1 MKGGG
6 RVDAGVVCGRTG
18 ARSRLAAAGLGAS
31 RGEPDRKMIARR
43 PDPGL
48 AVRRVGPCSAGQS
61 YVCGVPRSAGL
72 PRSAEGVVVRH
83 SVGCPARSGGPC
95 QCRPGFQAQVW
106 SPRDRRTIRR
116 TFRSS
121 AEARAW
127 RSQTHTALRAG
138 TMLAPTRTTVG
149 QAAELWLKGARS
161 GVIRTRAGD
170 EYMPSALRSYE
181 QSLRTHA
188 LPRLGSLRLSAV
200 TRTVVQ
206 DLVDELVASGF
217 SPSTVRNAI
226 LPLRVIYRRA
236 VGRAELVVNPTLGLA
251 MPAVRSRR
259 ERVARPGE
267 AAALI
272 ESTPI
277 RDRAIWA
284 TAMYGGLRAR
294 GAG

>member
-1 MKGGG
+1 MCVGM
-6 RVDAGVVCGRTG
+6 
-18 ARSRLAAAGLGAS
+18 
-31 RGEPDRKMIARR
+31 PR
-43 PDPGL
+43 P
-48 AVRRVGPCSAGQS
+48 
-61 YVCGVPRSAGL
+61 AGL

-83 SVGCPARSGGPC
+83 SVGCPGGSGGPC

-121 AEARAW
+121 AEARGW
-127 RSQTHTALRAG
+127 RAQTHTALRAG
-138 TMLAPTRTTVG
+138 TMLAPTRITVG
-149 QAAELWLKGARS
+149 QAAELWLKGAAS

-170 EYMPSALRSYE
+170 EYKPSALRSYE

-226 LPLRVIYRRA
+226 LPLRAIYRRA

-259 ERVARPGE
+259 ERVGRPGE
-267 AAALI
+267 AAALV

-284 TAMYGGLRAR
+284 TALYAGLRLGELKALR
-294 GAG
+294 WEDVDFEAGLIRVERGWDKKAGAGTLQNARWHVVTVSSKAKTVNVGKRIP